1 VCAFFIA
8 DVLTGVY
15 VVGLSFEEMKEFYRQ
30 GRERYFAQWWNFV
43 TILMLFF
50 FYLAG
55 IFWFLGSS
63 ALSVDEDTY
72 SMKYFVKNITR
83 DSAFRFLLLSN
94 RY

>member
-1 VCAFFIA
+1 
-8 DVLTGVY
+8 VL
-15 VVGLSFEEMKEFYRQ
+15 GLTYEEAKEFYIQ

-43 TILMLFF
+43 TILMLLF

-55 IFWFLGSS
+55 IFWLLGSS
-63 ALSVDEDTY
+63 ALSVNEDSY
-72 SMKYFVKNITR
+72 SLIYFVRNIPR